1 MSNNS
6 GIARLTEEADRLLKQ
21 VEEAQS
27 LLTAIILH
35 VEKHATS
42 LSLSTAKTVALE
54 AHRQFSRAD
63 RTLLKCRLRL
73 IYERSRHEDK

>member
-1 MSNNS
+1 MPNTS
-6 GIARLTEEADRLLKQ
+6 GIARLSEQADRLLEH

-35 VEKHATS
+35 IEQHAAS
-42 LSLSTAKTVALE
+42 LSPANAQSVTLE

-63 RTLLKCRLRL
+63 RKLLKCKLRL
-73 IYERSRHEDK
+73 IHERSRHEDK